1 MSKRIILASTSPR
14 RKELLSKTGLA
25 FEVVPGKYEEDMT
38 LPMSP
43 HDLAQFL
50 SRGKAESLVSDFP
63 NSIIISGDTFL
74 SFEDKV
80 LGKPHTPER
89 AYEMLKMLS
98 GNMHYV
104 ITGFTIIDTE
114 TGQNISKSV
123 GSKVFFKEMTDEE
136 IHEYIATG
144 EPLEKAG
151 GYAIQGM
158 AGAFVANLSGSYSG
172 VVGLPL
178 CETVALLK
186 RFNIPTP

>member
-1 MSKRIILASTSPR
+1 MNKRIILASTSSR

-25 FEVVPGKYEEDMT
+25 FEVVPCKYEEDMT
-38 LPMSP
+38 LPMTP
-43 HDLAQFL
+43 HDLAMFL
-50 SRGKAESLVSDFP
+50 SRGKAESIVSDFP

-74 SFEDKV
+74 AFEDKV

-104 ITGFTIIDTE
+104 ITGFTIIDTD
-114 TGQNISKSV
+114 TNQSISKSV
-123 GSKVFFKEMTDEE
+123 ESKVYFKEMTDEE

-151 GYAIQGM
+151 GYAIQ
-158 AGAFVANLSGSYSG
+158 LIGSKFIDRTEGDMDNIIGLPVVG
-172 VVGLPL
+172 VV
-178 CETVALLK
+178 EELK
-186 RFNIPTP
+186 SFGILV